1 MYKRQ
6 IVNRVVMFAFSV
18 LLGFGQGFQPVCGFN
33 YGAKR
38 YDRVRQSY
46 WFCVKVGALV
56 PVSYTHLD
64 VYKRQGVCSGLYF
77 IFLIAK
83 AIRTTAKKS
92 ILMIEGSRRIEAKK
106 LYMKN
111 TPNTFAKDIQSN

>member
-1 MYKRQ
+1 MKGCN
-6 IVNRVVMFAFSV
+6 IVYVHFSIV
-18 LLGFGQGFQPVCGFN
+18 LKFLG
-33 YGAKR
+33 
-38 YDRVRQSY
+38 
-46 WFCVKVGALV
+46 
-56 PVSYTHLD
+56 
-64 VYKRQGVCSGLYF
+64 GVCSGLYF

-106 LYMKN
+106 LYMKY